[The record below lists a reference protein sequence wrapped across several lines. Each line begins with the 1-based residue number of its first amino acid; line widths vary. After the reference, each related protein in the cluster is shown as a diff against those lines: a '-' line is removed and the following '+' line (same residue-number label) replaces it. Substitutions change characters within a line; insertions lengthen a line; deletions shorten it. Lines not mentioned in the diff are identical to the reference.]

1 MKVVIFCGGLGMR
14 LRENADSIPKPLVP
28 LGYRPI
34 LWHVMKYYAH
44 FGHKD
49 FVLCLGYRADA
60 VKEYFLK
67 YNEYVSNDFTLSL
80 GGKQLDLHHSDIMDW
95 KITFADTGLSSS
107 IGQRLAAVKKYVAG
121 DEMFLASYAD
131 GLTDL
136 HLPDLIAF
144 AEKQNKIASFLSV
157 RPNLSY
163 HVVSA
168 DGDGLVQ
175 EMREMTCADM
185 HVNGGFF
192 VFRQEIFDYIREGEE
207 LVRETFQRLIQEKQL
222 VTYRYDGFFA
232 AMDTFKDKQ
241 NLDELYTS
249 GKAVLAGLE
258 GSGEGKRRAAG
269 RVRRFRKESPT
280 RTCLTSAEMGLG
292 GGDW

>member
-1 MKVVIFCGGLGMR
+1 MKVVIFCGGFGMR
-14 LRENADSIPKPLVP
+14 LREHAESIPKPLVP
-28 LGYRPI
+28 IGYRPI

-60 VKEYFLK
+60 VKEYFLN
-67 YNEYVSNDFTLSL
+67 YNEYLSNDFTLSL
-80 GGKQLDLHHSDIMDW
+80 GGKQLDLYHSDIVDW
-95 KITFADTGLSSS
+95 KITFADTGLTSS
-107 IGQRLAAVKKYVAG
+107 IGQRLAAIKKYVAG

-136 HLPDLIAF
+136 PLPELIAF

-175 EMREMTCADM
+175 EIREMTSADTR
-185 HVNGGFF
+185 VNGGFF
-192 VFRQEIFDYIREGEE
+192 VFRQEMFDYIREGEE
-207 LVRETFQRLIQEKQL
+207 LVREPFQRLIQEKQL
-222 VTYRYDGFFA
+222 VCYRYDGFFA

-241 NLDELYTS
+241 NLDDLYAG
-249 GKAVLAGLE
+249 GKAPWEVWKAQVTGN
-258 GSGEGKRRAAG
+258 GAPPVVPKGK
-269 RVRRFRKESPT
+269 
-280 RTCLTSAEMGLG
+280 L
-292 GGDW
+292 

>member
-1 MKVVIFCGGLGMR
+1 MSKSQKRVVLSCSAASR
-14 LRENADSIPKPLVP
+14 T
-28 LGYRPI
+28 
-34 LWHVMKYYAH
+34 
-44 FGHKD
+44 
-49 FVLCLGYRADA
+49 
-60 VKEYFLK
+60 
-67 YNEYVSNDFTLSL
+67 VSGASSE
-80 GGKQLDLHHSDIMDW
+80 HRIR
-95 KITFADTGLSSS
+95 TG
-107 IGQRLAAVKKYVAG
+107 
-121 DEMFLASYAD
+121 
-131 GLTDL
+131 
-136 HLPDLIAF
+136 
-144 AEKQNKIASFLSV
+144 
-157 RPNLSY
+157 
-163 HVVSA
+163 
-168 DGDGLVQ
+168 
-175 EMREMTCADM
+175 
-185 HVNGGFF
+185 NGN
-192 VFRQEIFDYIREGEE
+192 VEIYIREGEE